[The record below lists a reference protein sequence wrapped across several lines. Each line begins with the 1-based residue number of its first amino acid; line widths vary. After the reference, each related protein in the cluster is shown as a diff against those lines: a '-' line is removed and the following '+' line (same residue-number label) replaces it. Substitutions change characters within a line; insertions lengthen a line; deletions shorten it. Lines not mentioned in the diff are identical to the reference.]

1 MNFREKR
8 ERLHYLLHR
17 KAFLSS
23 SAFLKLY
30 LPKKP
35 NTEENQEGTYFSSFI
50 VIFYITHFKGFVNS
64 CLYIN
69 KRVFVRLYIC
79 ICLFNCF
86 FFMSEKFSELWRR
99 WNSELRERSR
109 VGLCSKFF
117 FCISLFKVFILR
129 THGMFALNSKLC
141 FFSTRTGPGHVFIR
155 LPFSYF
161 LFKMQNWFEK
171 LLIS

>member
-1 MNFREKR
+1 MNFTEKR

-35 NTEENQEGTYFSSFI
+35 NTEENLEGTYFSSFI
-50 VIFYITHFKGFVNS
+50 VIFYLPILKGLLILV
-64 CLYIN
+64 YISTN
-69 KRVFVRLYIC
+69 AYLSVYIYVSAFS
-79 ICLFNCF
+79 IV

-141 FFSTRTGPGHVFIR
+141 FSPPGPGRVMFSSVSLFLTFI
-155 LPFSYF
+155 
-161 LFKMQNWFEK
+161 
-171 LLIS
+171 